1 LNPLQRATQRRI
13 SGALPPSRDAF
24 ACRRARALASA
35 RTMKDTQPYGTY
47 APTGL
52 VARIAQQ
59 TGRISYASWAG
70 RRLALFL
77 RRVAIGLLRG
87 APLDVER
94 YGARMRL
101 YPYNNN
107 CEKKVLFTPQF
118 FDPEER
124 ELLRAKLQPG
134 CTFLDIGANIGAYA
148 LFVAAFAGPRARI
161 LAVEPQPD
169 VFDRLTYN
177 IGQNP
182 FGTVKA
188 VACAIADKAGE
199 LTLFVDPRN
208 RGESSL
214 KIVGTNEGAQIR
226 VPAVPLLD
234 LALGEGIARIDAMKL
249 DVEGAEDL
257 ILEPF
262 LRAAPASLHPRLLIV
277 ENGTDQ
283 WQIDLPALL
292 EQNGYRRIARTR
304 LNLIFER
311 AD

>member
-1 LNPLQRATQRRI
+1 
-13 SGALPPSRDAF
+13 
-24 ACRRARALASA
+24 
-35 RTMKDTQPYGTY
+35 MKDSQPYGTY

-52 VARIAQQ
+52 VARIAAR
-59 TGRISYASWAG
+59 TGRLSNRTWGG

-77 RRVAIGLLRG
+77 RRIAISLLHG
-87 APLDVER
+87 QPLDVER
-94 YGARMRL
+94 FGARMRL
-101 YPYNNN
+101 HPYNNN

-118 FDPEER
+118 FDPEELAFLKSR
-124 ELLRAKLQPG
+124 LEG
-134 CTFLDIGANIGAYA
+134 GFTFLDIGANIGAYA
-148 LFVAAFAGPRARI
+148 LFVAALAGPRARI

-177 IGQNP
+177 IAQNP

-188 VACAIADKAGE
+188 VACAVADKAGE

-214 KIVGTNEGAQIR
+214 KIVGTNEGARIR
-226 VPAVPLLD
+226 VPAVTLLD
-234 LALGEGIARIDAMKL
+234 LARSEGIDRIDAIKL

-262 LRAAPASLHPRLLIV
+262 LREAPAALHPKFLLV
-277 ENGTDQ
+277 EDGTDQ

-292 EQNGYRRIARTR
+292 ERHGYRRILRTR

-311 AD
+311 TA

>member
-1 LNPLQRATQRRI
+1 LDEAHACPRRI
-13 SGALPPSRDAF
+13 G
-24 ACRRARALASA
+24 LASPLA
-35 RTMKDTQPYGTY
+35 MKDTQPYGTY

-52 VARIAQQ
+52 VARIARR
-59 TGRISYASWAG
+59 TGRLSYGNWGA

-77 RRVAIGLLRG
+77 RRVGIGLLRG
-87 APLDVER
+87 KPLDVER

-124 ELLRAKLQPG
+124 ELLERHLEPG

-177 IGQNP
+177 IAQNP

-188 VACAIADKAGE
+188 VACAVADKAGE

-226 VPAVPLLD
+226 VPAVTLLD
-234 LALGEGIARIDAMKL
+234 LAQGEGITRIDAIKL

-262 LRAAPASLHPRLLIV
+262 FRTAPASLHPRLLLV

-292 EQNGYRRIARTR
+292 QANGYRLLARTR

-311 AD
+311 AG

>member
-1 LNPLQRATQRRI
+1 MT
-13 SGALPPSRDAF
+13 
-24 ACRRARALASA
+24 
-35 RTMKDTQPYGTY
+35 DTQSSAIQPFGTY
-47 APTGL
+47 APRGL
-52 VARIAQQ
+52 VARI
-59 TGRISYASWAG
+59 TDRTVTLSGKSWAG
-70 RRLALFL
+70 RRIGFFL
-77 RRVAIGLLRG
+77 RRLAITMLHGR
-87 APLDVER
+87 PLDVER
-94 YGARMRL
+94 FGARMRL
-101 YPYNNN
+101 HPYNNN

-124 ELLRAKLQPG
+124 ALLASRLKPG

-148 LFVAAFAGPRARI
+148 LFVAAFAGPGARI

-177 IGQNP
+177 IAQNP

-188 VACAIADKAGE
+188 VACAVADKAGE

-226 VPAVPLLD
+226 VPAVTLLG
-234 LALGEGIARIDAMKL
+234 LAQGEGITCIDAIKL

-262 LRAAPASLHPRLLIV
+262 FREAPVSLHPRLLVI
-277 ENGTDQ
+277 EDGTAQ
-283 WQIDLPALL
+283 WQIDLVGLL
-292 EQNGYRRIARTR
+292 EARGYRQIARTR

-311 AD
+311 AAR

>member
-1 LNPLQRATQRRI
+1 MT
-13 SGALPPSRDAF
+13 
-24 ACRRARALASA
+24 
-35 RTMKDTQPYGTY
+35 DTQSSAIQPFGTY
-47 APTGL
+47 APRGL
-52 VARIAQQ
+52 VARI
-59 TGRISYASWAG
+59 TDRTVTLSGKSWAG
-70 RRLALFL
+70 RRIGFFL
-77 RRVAIGLLRG
+77 RRLAITMLHGR
-87 APLDVER
+87 PLDVER
-94 YGARMRL
+94 FGARMRL
-101 YPYNNN
+101 HPYNNN

-124 ELLRAKLQPG
+124 ALLASRLKPG

-148 LFVAAFAGPRARI
+148 LFVAAFAGPGARI

-177 IGQNP
+177 IAQNP

-188 VACAIADKAGE
+188 VACAVADKAGE

-226 VPAVPLLD
+226 VPAVTLLG
-234 LALGEGIARIDAMKL
+234 LAQGEGITRIDAIKL

-262 LRAAPASLHPRLLIV
+262 FREAPVSLHPRLLVI
-277 ENGTDQ
+277 EDGTAQ
-283 WQIDLPALL
+283 WQIDLVGLL
-292 EQNGYRRIARTR
+292 EARGYRQIARTR

-311 AD
+311 GGA

>member
-1 LNPLQRATQRRI
+1 
-13 SGALPPSRDAF
+13 
-24 ACRRARALASA
+24 
-35 RTMKDTQPYGTY
+35 MKDTQPYGTY

-52 VARIAQQ
+52 VARIARQ

-124 ELLRAKLQPG
+124 ELLRTKLQPG

-226 VPAVPLLD
+226 VPAGPLLD

>member
-1 LNPLQRATQRRI
+1 MTD
-13 SGALPPSRDAF
+13 SRPF
-24 ACRRARALASA
+24 
-35 RTMKDTQPYGTY
+35 GTY

-52 VARIAQQ
+52 VARITER
-59 TGRISYASWAG
+59 TGRIPAGSWRG

-77 RRVAIGLLRG
+77 RRIAISLLRG
-87 APLDVER
+87 RPLDVER

-101 YPYNNN
+101 HPYNNN

-124 ELLRAKLQPG
+124 ALLRGKLGPESV
-134 CTFLDIGANIGAYA
+134 FLDIGANIGAYA
-148 LFVAAFAGPRARI
+148 LFVAAFAGPRARV

-177 IGQNP
+177 IAQNP
-182 FGTVKA
+182 FHTVKA
-188 VACAIADKAGE
+188 LACAVADKAGE
-199 LTLFVDPRN
+199 LTLFIDPRN

-214 KIVGTNEGAQIR
+214 KIVGTNEGARIK
-226 VPAVPLLD
+226 VPAVTLLQ
-234 LALGEGIARIDAMKL
+234 LCTSEGIERIDAVKL

-262 LRAAPASLHPRLLIV
+262 LREAPASLLPRLLLV

-283 WQIDLPALL
+283 WQLDLPGLL
-292 EQNGYRRIARTR
+292 ATHGYREIARSR
-304 LNLIFER
+304 LNLVFER
-311 AD
+311 NA

>member
-1 LNPLQRATQRRI
+1 MPSAATD
-13 SGALPPSRDAF
+13 APS
-24 ACRRARALASA
+24 
-35 RTMKDTQPYGTY
+35 YGTY

-52 VARIAQQ
+52 VARIAERTQ
-59 TGRISYASWAG
+59 TLSDRTWAG

-77 RRVAIGLLRG
+77 RRVAISLLRG
-87 APLDVER
+87 RPLDVVR

-101 YPYNNN
+101 HPYNNN

-124 ELLRAKLQPG
+124 AFLKNRLAEDAV
-134 CTFLDIGANIGAYA
+134 FLDIGANIGAYA
-148 LFVAAFAGPRARI
+148 LFVAGFTGPRARI

-169 VFDRLTYN
+169 VFDKLIYN

-188 VACAIADKAGE
+188 VACAVADKAGA

-208 RGESSL
+208 RGESSV
-214 KIVGTNEGAQIR
+214 KIVGTNQGSAIR
-226 VPAVPLLD
+226 VPAVTLLG
-234 LALGEGIARIDAMKL
+234 LCRSEGIARIDAVKL
-249 DVEGAEDL
+249 DVEGAEDI

-262 LRAAPASLHPRLLIV
+262 LREAPASLHPTLILV

-292 EQNGYRRIARTR
+292 VSYGYAQVARTR
-304 LNLIFER
+304 LNLVFER
-311 AD
+311 RT

>member
-1 LNPLQRATQRRI
+1 MHEPNRPLRETQ
-13 SGALPPSRDAF
+13 SAGA
-24 ACRRARALASA
+24 ACRARTALASPA
-35 RTMKDTQPYGTY
+35 PMKDTQPYGAY

-52 VARIAQQ
+52 VARIAAQ
-59 TGRISYASWAG
+59 TGKLSDRRWGG

-77 RRVAIGLLRG
+77 RRIAISLLRG
-87 APLDVER
+87 KPLDVER

-101 YPYNNN
+101 HPYNNN

-124 ELLRAKLQPG
+124 AILKEKLPPG

-177 IGQNP
+177 IAQNP

-188 VACAIADKAGE
+188 VACAVADKAGE

-226 VPAVPLLD
+226 VPAVTL
-234 LALGEGIARIDAMKL
+234 LALAEGEGITRIDGIKL

-262 LRAAPASLHPRLLIV
+262 LREAPPALHPRLILV

-283 WQIDLPALL
+283 WQIDLPGLL
-292 EQNGYRRIARTR
+292 EGHGYRRIAKTR
-304 LNLIFER
+304 LNLMFER
-311 AD
+311 AG

>member
-1 LNPLQRATQRRI
+1 
-13 SGALPPSRDAF
+13 
-24 ACRRARALASA
+24 
-35 RTMKDTQPYGTY
+35 MKDSQPYGTY

-52 VARIAQQ
+52 VARIAAR
-59 TGRISYASWAG
+59 TVRLSNRTWGG

-77 RRVAIGLLRG
+77 RRIAIGLLHG
-87 APLDVER
+87 QPLDVER
-94 YGARMRL
+94 FGARMRL
-101 YPYNNN
+101 HPYNNN

-118 FDPEER
+118 FDPEELAFLKSR
-124 ELLRAKLQPG
+124 LEPG

-148 LFVAAFAGPRARI
+148 LFVAALAGPRARI

-177 IGQNP
+177 IAQNP

-188 VACAIADKAGE
+188 VACAVADKAGE

-214 KIVGTNEGAQIR
+214 KIVGTNEGARIR
-226 VPAVPLLD
+226 VPAVTLLD
-234 LALGEGIARIDAMKL
+234 LARSEGITRIDAIKL

-262 LRAAPASLHPRLLIV
+262 LREAPAALHPTLLLV
-277 ENGTDQ
+277 EDGTDQ

-292 EQNGYRRIARTR
+292 ERHGYRRILRTR

-311 AD
+311 GA

>member
-1 LNPLQRATQRRI
+1 MR
-13 SGALPPSRDAF
+13 
-24 ACRRARALASA
+24 
-35 RTMKDTQPYGTY
+35 DTQPYGTY

-52 VARIAQQ
+52 VARIAAR
-59 TGRISYASWAG
+59 TVRLSGRNWGG
-70 RRLALFL
+70 RRLAFFL
-77 RRVAIGLLRG
+77 RRMAITLLRG
-87 APLDVER
+87 RPLDVER
-94 YGARMRL
+94 FGARMRL
-101 YPYNNN
+101 HPYNNN

-124 ELLRAKLQPG
+124 ALLKARLEPG

-177 IGQNP
+177 IAQNP

-188 VACAIADKAGE
+188 VACAVADRAGE

-226 VPAVPLLD
+226 VPAVTLLG
-234 LALGEGIARIDAMKL
+234 LAQGEGITRIDAIKL

-262 LRAAPASLHPRLLIV
+262 FREAPVSLHPTLLLI
-277 ENGTDQ
+277 EDGTAQ
-283 WQIDLPALL
+283 WQIDLVGLL
-292 EQNGYRRIARTR
+292 ERRGYRRIARTR

-311 AD
+311 AA